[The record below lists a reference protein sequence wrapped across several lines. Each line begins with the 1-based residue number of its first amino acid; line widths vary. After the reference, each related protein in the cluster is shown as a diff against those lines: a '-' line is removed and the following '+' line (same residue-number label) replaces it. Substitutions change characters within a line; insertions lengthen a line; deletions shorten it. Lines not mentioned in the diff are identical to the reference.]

1 MSTGAMLM
9 NTPARQPPQQ
19 RVVIGIGEHA
29 IAGAESTIVT
39 HALGSCVAVCL
50 WDPEVRVGA
59 MLHFLLPES
68 RVNPD
73 RAKKQPGTFA
83 DTGIP
88 LLIQEAMERGLNKKR
103 CRAHLF
109 GGAAV
114 GAQGGLDV
122 GKRNSLAARRLLWQH
137 GIFIHAEALGGTDP
151 RTVNFSVAD
160 GTYQVSCGRE
170 LVQELCD
177 ETTQL
182 SDRGR
187 LVRHAADGPANDGAE
202 RGSARAGP

>member
-1 MSTGAMLM
+1 MSTGATLLG
-9 NTPARQPPQQ
+9 TPAGQPQQ
-19 RVVIGIGEHA
+19 RVVIGIGEA
-29 IAGAESTIVT
+29 AVAGPDATIVT

-50 WDPEVRVGA
+50 WDPEARVGA

-88 LLIQEAMERGLNKKR
+88 LLIQEAMQRGLNKKR

-122 GKRNSLAARRLLWQH
+122 GKRNALAARRLLWQH

-160 GTYQVSCGRE
+160 GHYQVSCGRE
-170 LVQELCD
+170 LVQEL
-177 ETTQL
+177 
-182 SDRGR
+182 
-187 LVRHAADGPANDGAE
+187 
-202 RGSARAGP
+202 

>member
-1 MSTGAMLM
+1 
-9 NTPARQPPQQ
+9 
-19 RVVIGIGEHA
+19 V
-29 IAGAESTIVT
+29 TIVT

-50 WDPEVRVGA
+50 WDPEARIGA

-68 RVNPD
+68 RVNPE

-88 LLIQEAMERGLNKKR
+88 LLIHEATQRGLNKKR

-109 GGAAV
+109 GGAAL

-122 GKRNSLAARRLLWQH
+122 GKRNALAARRLLWQH

-160 GTYQVSCGRE
+160 GLYQVSCGRE
-170 LVQELCD
+170 LVQEL
-177 ETTQL
+177 
-182 SDRGR
+182 
-187 LVRHAADGPANDGAE
+187 
-202 RGSARAGP
+202 

>member
-1 MSTGAMLM
+1 MSTGAMVM
-9 NTPARQPPQQ
+9 GTPASQAEQ
-19 RVVIGIGEHA
+19 RLVIGIGEAA
-29 IAGAESTIVT
+29 IAGADSLIVT

-50 WDPEVRVGA
+50 WDPEARVGA

-88 LLIQEAMERGLNKKR
+88 LLIHAAMARGLNKKR
-103 CRAHLF
+103 ARAHLF

-122 GKRNSLAARRLLWQH
+122 GKRNALAARRLLWQH
-137 GIFIHAEALGGTDP
+137 GIFVHAEALGGTDP
-151 RTVNFSVAD
+151 RTVNFSVSD

-170 LVQELCD
+170 LVQEL
-177 ETTQL
+177 
-182 SDRGR
+182 
-187 LVRHAADGPANDGAE
+187 
-202 RGSARAGP
+202 

>member
-1 MSTGAMLM
+1 MNPGATLVG
-9 NTPARQPPQQ
+9 TSAEGTQ
-19 RVVIGIGEHA
+19 RVVIGIGEQA
-29 IAGAESTIVT
+29 VAGANSLIVT

-50 WDPEVRVGA
+50 WDPLVRVGA

-73 RAKKQPGTFA
+73 RARKQPGTFA

-88 LLIQEAMERGLNKKR
+88 LLIAEAMNLGLNKKR

-122 GKRNSLAARRLLWQH
+122 GKRNALAARRLLWQQ
-137 GIFIHAEALGGTDP
+137 GIFVHAEALGGTEP

-160 GTYQVSCGRE
+160 GQFQVTHGRE
-170 LVQELCD
+170 RVQEL
-177 ETTQL
+177 
-182 SDRGR
+182 
-187 LVRHAADGPANDGAE
+187 
-202 RGSARAGP
+202 

>member
-1 MSTGAMLM
+1 MSTGATLTG
-9 NTPARQPPQQ
+9 TPAGQPQQ
-19 RVVIGIGEHA
+19 RVVIGIGEA
-29 IAGAESTIVT
+29 AVAGSDMTIVT

-50 WDPEVRVGA
+50 WDPEARVGA

-88 LLIQEAMERGLNKKR
+88 LLIHEATQRGLNKKR

-122 GKRNSLAARRLLWQH
+122 GKRNALAARRLLWQH

-160 GTYQVSCGRE
+160 GHYQVSCGRE
-170 LVQELCD
+170 LVQEL
-177 ETTQL
+177 
-182 SDRGR
+182 
-187 LVRHAADGPANDGAE
+187 
-202 RGSARAGP
+202 

>member
-1 MSTGAMLM
+1 VSTGAIVMG
-9 NTPARQPPQQ
+9 TPAGQPQQ
-19 RVVIGIGEHA
+19 RVVIGIGEAA
-29 IAGAESTIVT
+29 IAGADATIVT

-50 WDPEVRVGA
+50 WDPEARVGA

-88 LLIQEAMERGLNKKR
+88 LPIQEAMQRGLNKKR

-122 GKRNSLAARRLLWQH
+122 GKRNALAARRLLWQH
-137 GIFIHAEALGGTDP
+137 GIFIHAEALGGTEP

-160 GTYQVSCGRE
+160 GHYQVSCGRE
-170 LVQELCD
+170 LVQEL
-177 ETTQL
+177 
-182 SDRGR
+182 
-187 LVRHAADGPANDGAE
+187 
-202 RGSARAGP
+202 

>member
-1 MSTGAMLM
+1 MSTGAMVVGS
-9 NTPARQPPQQ
+9 PEGQSQP

-29 IAGAESTIVT
+29 IAGAESQIVT

-50 WDPEVRVGA
+50 WDPEARIGA

-88 LLIQEAMERGLNKKR
+88 LLIQAAMQRGLNKKR

-122 GKRNSLAARRLLWQH
+122 GKRNALAARRLLWQH
-137 GIFIHAEALGGTDP
+137 GIFIHAEALGGTEP

-160 GTYQVSCGRE
+160 GHFQVSCGRE
-170 LVQELCD
+170 LVQEL
-177 ETTQL
+177 
-182 SDRGR
+182 
-187 LVRHAADGPANDGAE
+187 
-202 RGSARAGP
+202 